1 MKIRNIV
8 TVLLVSII
16 LVSCA
21 PAVKVVPTETAIPI
35 STFTPNPPITP
46 FPTITSTP
54 IVYLSGLN
62 HIPAPDNTFIEKVIT
77 ENYLKVFGITRE
89 QVNLIYAEHTAING
103 ENFVVMLD
111 ETTGVPIAVY
121 TGEWEQATLKFFG
134 KQVGIM
140 IGTDVLGYN
149 NVHSNFAYINQYE
162 TATLET
168 YWLEQETPNG
178 KDNSDLPF
186 QIEWITSKGITEYTV
201 HCMLFPGYQP
211 EWLLTGNYN
220 QDELRIFMKARIDSV
235 IRNAPN
241 ASIYVVVNEPYLSP
255 SINPDRAQYDI
266 FYPAWGYSYEY
277 IKEAFQYAREALNK
291 AGRPDA
297 KLMYNDGDNH
307 YSIGQS
313 SAVSRQI
320 VTMLYKEGLIDYVG
334 MQMHIGEW
342 KKGAFDNLMVS
353 GIPAEL
359 EFYKKLGV
367 PVLITELTYTPS
379 EEELK
384 LDTEEFN
391 NRLSHVFT
399 TIFNLAIESGN
410 VEQITFWSLT
420 DLHLT
425 EVSGDYQIF
434 DKEGHPKKAFYEVL
448 RTLYEHIP

>member
-1 MKIRNIV
+1 MKIKNIFA
-8 TVLLVSII
+8 VLLVSFI
-16 LVSCA
+16 LVSCVSTA
-21 PAVKVVPTETAIPI
+21 TVAPTETAIPT
-35 STFTPNPPITP
+35 STITATPTITP

-62 HIPAPDNTFIEKVIT
+62 HIPAPDNAFLEKVVT
-77 ENYLKVFGITRE
+77 ENYLKVMGITRE
-89 QVNLIYAEHTAING
+89 QVNLIYTEHTAING
-103 ENFVVMLD
+103 ENFAVMLD
-111 ETTGVPIAVY
+111 ETTGVPMAVY

-134 KQVGIM
+134 NQIGIM
-140 IGTDVLGYN
+140 VGTDVLGYN

-168 YWLEQETPNG
+168 YWLEQQTPNG
-178 KDNSDLPF
+178 NDHSELPF
-186 QIEWITSKGITEYTV
+186 QINWITSKGIADYTV
-201 HCMLFPGYQP
+201 HCMIFPGYQP
-211 EWLLTGNYN
+211 EWLKTGNYS
-220 QDELRIFMKARIDSV
+220 QDELRVLMKARIDSV

-241 ASIYVVVNEPYLSP
+241 ASIYVVVNEPYLPP
-255 SINPDRAQYDI
+255 SINPDRAQYDL
-266 FYPAWGYSYEY
+266 FYPAWGNSYDY
-277 IKEAFQYAREALNK
+277 IKEAFQYARESLNK

-320 VTMLYKEGLIDYVG
+320 TTMLHKEGLIDYVG

-359 EFYKKLGV
+359 EFYKRLGV

-384 LDTEEFN
+384 LSSEEFN

-399 TIFNLAIESGN
+399 IIFNLAIQSGN
-410 VEQITFWSLT
+410 VERITFWSLT
-420 DLHLT
+420 DLHLAN
-425 EVSGDYQIF
+425 VSGDYQIF
-434 DKEGHPKKAFYEVL
+434 DREGRPKKAFYEIL
-448 RTLYEHIP
+448 KTLYEQMP